1 MVSTSPG
8 SRIGSSQLR
17 RAAAREAGIGCVA
30 GLLLVLLL
38 EWSFAD
44 VALQNAKANARE
56 AVNGLRADI
65 QQILS
70 RDVQLMRG
78 VVGYVRAAPDLTQQD
93 FELLAEDILEGAAD
107 HVRTMALARNLVIG
121 HIFPVA
127 GNEAAI
133 GLDYRF
139 IAPQWPAVE
148 KAIRKRQTIIA
159 GPVNLAQGGVGL
171 IVRFP
176 IFLRKDEEEAGD
188 LWGIASTVIDLES
201 LLERVD
207 YAGYADSYRL
217 AIVGQDGDAAND
229 AIIWGDTDIRLHDPV
244 ALAIVIPEGS
254 WLILAAP
261 RGGWPVLTPYFP
273 YFLAAGL
280 LVALAA
286 TLFALVRYRLAVE
299 RGRAERD
306 LLEAMRRAEMAN
318 AAKSDFLANMSHE
331 LRTPLNAIIGFSS
344 LLESAPPGSKI
355 SAKTPEYACDIRRSG
370 EFLLSLIND
379 ILDLTRIER
388 GHTDLHIERFDAIP
402 VLRRCILQF
411 DPEFAAA
418 GMALVDSTG
427 TDPVWVRADRRAL
440 QQIVSNLLSNALKYA
455 GQGASV
461 TVAIAPPAAGP
472 AAGAVRIT
480 VSDTG
485 PGIPSE
491 AVERIMEPFV
501 QLAPPTARA
510 AGGVGLGL
518 SICKSLSAAMDGRVA
533 IVSAPGAGMTVT
545 LTLPAA

>member
-1 MVSTSPG
+1 MVIASLD
-8 SRIGSSQLR
+8 SRSSHRALR
-17 RAAAREAGIGCVA
+17 RAAVREAGIGCLA

-38 EWSFAD
+38 EWSFSD
-44 VALQNAKANARE
+44 VALQNQKANARE
-56 AVNGLRADI
+56 AVNELRADI
-65 QQILS
+65 QQVLS

-78 VVGYVRAAPDLTQQD
+78 VVGYVRAAPDLTQEE

-107 HVRTMALARNLVIG
+107 HVRNMALARNLKIS
-121 HIFPVA
+121 HMYPIA
-127 GNEAAI
+127 GNEAAV
-133 GLDYRF
+133 GLDYRLV
-139 IAPQWPAVE
+139 APQWPAVE
-148 KAIRKRQTIIA
+148 RAIRERQTIIA

-171 IVRFP
+171 IARFP
-176 IFLRKDEEEAGD
+176 IFLRKDGEEAGD
-188 LWGIASTVIDLES
+188 LWGVASTVIDLES

-229 AIIWGDTDIRLHDPV
+229 AIIWGDSDIRLHDPV

-273 YFLAAGL
+273 YFLAVGL
-280 LVALAA
+280 LAALAIA
-286 TLFALVRYRLAVE
+286 LSALVRYRLAVE
-299 RGRAERD
+299 RGRAEQE
-306 LLEAMRRAEMAN
+306 LLEAMRQAEMAN
-318 AAKSDFLANMSHE
+318 AAKSDFLAMMSHE
-331 LRTPLNAIIGFSS
+331 LRTPLNAVIGFSS
-344 LLESAPPGSKI
+344 LLESAPPDSKLWEK
-355 SAKTPEYACDIRRSG
+355 APEYAGDIRKSG

-411 DPEFAAA
+411 GPEFAAA
-418 GMALVDSTG
+418 GMTLVDSTG

-472 AAGAVRIT
+472 AAGEVRIT

-491 AVERIMEPFV
+491 AVGRIMEPFV

-518 SICKSLSAAMDGRVA
+518 SICKSLSAAMGGRVA

>member
-1 MVSTSPG
+1 MVIASLD
-8 SRIGSSQLR
+8 SRSSHRALR
-17 RAAAREAGIGCVA
+17 RAAVREAGIGCLA

-38 EWSFAD
+38 EWSFSD
-44 VALQNAKANARE
+44 VALQNQKANARE
-56 AVNGLRADI
+56 AVNELRADI
-65 QQILS
+65 QQVLS

-78 VVGYVRAAPDLTQQD
+78 VVGYVRAAPDLTQEE

-107 HVRTMALARNLVIG
+107 HVRNMALARNLKIS
-121 HIFPVA
+121 HMYPIA
-127 GNEAAI
+127 GNEAAV
-133 GLDYRF
+133 GLDYRLV
-139 IAPQWPAVE
+139 APQWPAVE
-148 KAIRKRQTIIA
+148 RAIRERQTIIA

-171 IVRFP
+171 IARFP
-176 IFLRKDEEEAGD
+176 IFLRKDGEEAGD
-188 LWGIASTVIDLES
+188 LWGVASTVIDLES

-273 YFLAAGL
+273 YFLGVGL
-280 LVALAA
+280 LAALAIA
-286 TLFALVRYRLAVE
+286 LSALVRYRLAVE
-299 RGRAERD
+299 RGRAEQE
-306 LLEAMRRAEMAN
+306 LLEAMRQAEMAN
-318 AAKSDFLANMSHE
+318 AAKSDFLAMMSHE
-331 LRTPLNAIIGFSS
+331 LRTPLNAVIGFSS
-344 LLESAPPGSKI
+344 LLESAPPGSKLWEK
-355 SAKTPEYACDIRRSG
+355 APEYAGDIRKSG

-411 DPEFAAA
+411 GPEFAAA
-418 GMALVDSTG
+418 GMTLVDSTG

-461 TVAIAPPAAGP
+461 TIAIAPPAAGP
-472 AAGAVRIT
+472 ATGEVRIT